1 MNATTSWAPRAHENR
16 TYVVTGAASGIGAA
30 TTAYLRAHGGRV
42 ITCDLHEA
50 DVVGDLA
57 TPEGRSAMIEGV
69 RRASAGSV
77 DAVIANAG
85 GGPVD
90 TMLSLNFFGAIATLE
105 GVRPLLES
113 SRAPRAVSVS
123 SISSLAPPDKGLLE
137 ACLSLDEPRALAVAR
152 EAVAAGAGGLDLYGC
167 AKLALNRWSQR
178 VAIEPAWAGAGIP
191 LNVVALGVFDTPAAA
206 YILTNPD
213 RRAEMGGIVP
223 MRGAYPG
230 RPEDAAAL
238 LAWLVSPENA
248 MMTGQV
254 VFADGGAERLL
265 TGGSVR

>member
-1 MNATTSWAPRAHENR
+1 MNAITPGASHENR

-30 TTAYLRAHGGRV
+30 ATAYLRAHGGRV
-42 ITCDLHEA
+42 VTCDVHEA

-57 TPEGRSAMIEGV
+57 TPAGRSAMIDGV
-69 RRASAGSV
+69 RRVSGGGV

-85 GGPVD
+85 GGPID
-90 TMLSLNFFGAIATLE
+90 TMLSLNFFGAVATLE
-105 GVRPLLES
+105 GLRPLMAP

-123 SISSLAPPDKGLLE
+123 SISSLAPVDQGLID
-137 ACLSLDEPRALAVAR
+137 ACLRLDEARALAAAR
-152 EAVAAGAGGLDLYGC
+152 DARAAGAGALDLYGC
-167 AKLALNRWSQR
+167 AKQALNRWSQR

-206 YILTNPD
+206 YILSDPD

-223 MRGAYPG
+223 LRGAYPG
-230 RPEDAAAL
+230 RPEAAAAV

-248 MMTGQV
+248 MTTGQV
-254 VFADGGAERLL
+254 VFVDGGAERLL
-265 TGGSVR
+265 RGGSGR